1 MSNSIYLIRHTP
13 VGVEPGL
20 CYGRTDVPLANDAE
34 TALAASS
41 AGIQTL
47 LAEANTTLE
56 AALVVS
62 SPSERCMRLATALHR
77 TPQTDDGLLEFDFGR
92 WEGRLWNDVPRDEL
106 DRWAADI
113 VNARPPG
120 GENLVEVQARA
131 MAAVR
136 SRMHDANRHLV
147 VVTHGGVIRT
157 LMAGLLDWDLA
168 ACVRLH
174 TEFGRVSCIRLS
186 TRGAEL
192 RYLNR

>member
-77 TPQTDDGLLEFDFGR
+77 TPQTDDGLLEFEFGR
-92 WEGRLWNDVPRDEL
+92 WEASRTTCRTSWTGGLRTSLTRVHPAEKTSLKYRRARWRRYGRACMMPTGIWLCYAW
-106 DRWAADI
+106 
-113 VNARPPG
+113 
-120 GENLVEVQARA
+120 
-131 MAAVR
+131 
-136 SRMHDANRHLV
+136 
-147 VVTHGGVIRT
+147 GVIAHWWRACWT
-157 LMAGLLDWDLA
+157 GPRR
-168 ACVRLH
+168 CVRLH